1 MFPAKVLRSEDDID
15 DYVEN
20 IRKQM
25 KHYLKGNDGIQIN

>member
-1 MFPAKVLRSEDDID
+1 MFPARVLRSEDDID

-20 IRKQM
+20 IREQM